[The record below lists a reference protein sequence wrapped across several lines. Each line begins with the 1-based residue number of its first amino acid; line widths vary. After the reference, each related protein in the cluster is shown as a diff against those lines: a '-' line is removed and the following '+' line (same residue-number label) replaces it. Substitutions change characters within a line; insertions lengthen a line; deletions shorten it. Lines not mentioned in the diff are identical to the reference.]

1 MTGKLP
7 NILLV
12 VADQLGASSLP
23 GYGNPVVRAPVL
35 TALGAAGAVFDAAYC
50 ASPLCA
56 PTRAAMLTSRLPSET
71 GVYDNASELAAGQ
84 PTIAHLLRAAG
95 YRTALA
101 GKMHFIGPDQL
112 HGFERRLT
120 TDVYPSD
127 FGWTPDWTLAPGER
141 PAWYHNMDSLR
152 QTRVTD
158 AAMQTDYDDEV
169 GFEAARHLRD
179 SVRLGNDRP
188 FFLTV
193 SFTGPHDPWEVRQRH
208 WDLYE
213 GVDIGQPAVDV
224 IPRDRADP
232 HSIRLRDMY
241 QADEDPL
248 TPEQSSTARRGYLAA
263 ISELDQR
270 VGELLEVLDRT
281 GLAGDT
287 IVLFTSDHGEM
298 LGERGLWYKMS
309 FFDGSARVPLMAAGP
324 GIRPGRIEAPVSH
337 LDLAPTIAALAG
349 VEPAEAEFSGVS
361 LEAALTRGEEP
372 PGEAAAEYLAEGVTA
387 PALMLRRGR
396 FKYVRCGDDPEQLFD
411 LAKDPLELQNL
422 ASEGPPPAALTELRD
437 AADRRWDATAIEQQ
451 VRASQRRRRL
461 VQRAL
466 ATGAYTPW
474 DYRPQRDPSLEYVR
488 GEASAHPRPG
498 QLRPRGGL
506 PG

>member
-1 MTGKLP
+1 MTRRPP

-12 VADQLGASSLP
+12 VADQLSASALP
-23 GYGNPVVRAPVL
+23 THGNPVVHAPAL
-35 TALGAAGAVFDAAYC
+35 TALGAAGTVFDAAYC

-56 PTRAAMLTSRLPSET
+56 PARAAMMTSRLPSET

-84 PTIAHLLRAAG
+84 PTIVHLLRASG

-127 FGWTPDWTLAPGER
+127 FEWTPDWTLPPGER
-141 PAWYHNMDSLR
+141 QAWYHNMESLR

-179 SVRLGNDRP
+179 TARIGNDRP

-193 SFTGPHDPWEVRQRH
+193 SFAGPHDPWEVRQRH
-208 WDLYE
+208 WNLYE
-213 GVDIGQPAVDV
+213 GVDIGRPAVDV
-224 IPRDRADP
+224 IPRDQADP

-248 TPEQSSTARRGYLAA
+248 TPAQASCARRGYLAA
-263 ISELDQR
+263 VSELDQR
-270 VGELLEVLDRT
+270 VGELLEVLHRT

-309 FFDGSARVPLMAAGP
+309 FFDGSARVPLIASGP
-324 GIRPGRIEAPVSH
+324 GIRTGTIEAPVSH

-349 VEPAEAEFSGVS
+349 VEPAGAEFSGVS
-361 LEAALTRGEEP
+361 LVPALARGEQP

-387 PALMLRRGR
+387 PALMLRRGH
-396 FKYVRCGDDPEQLFD
+396 FKYIRCGADPEQLYD
-411 LAKDPLELQNL
+411 LVNDPLELHNL
-422 ASEGPPPAALTELRD
+422 ASGDTPPAALKELRK
-437 AADRRWDATAIEQQ
+437 AADRRWDAAAIEQQ
-451 VRASQRRRRL
+451 VRASQRRRQL
-461 VQRAL
+461 VQSAL

-474 DYRPQRDPSLEYVR
+474 DHRPRRDASLEYVR
-488 GEASAHPRPG
+488 GETSTHPRPE

>member
-1 MTGKLP
+1 MTPRPP

-12 VADQLGASSLP
+12 VADQLGAAALP
-23 GYGNPVVRAPVL
+23 AYGNTVAHAPAL
-35 TALGAAGAVFDAAYC
+35 TALGAAGTVFDAAYC

-56 PTRAAMLTSRLPSET
+56 PARAAMLTSRLPSET

-84 PTIAHLLRAAG
+84 PTIAHLLRASG

-112 HGFERRLT
+112 HGFAQRLT

-127 FGWTPDWTLAPGER
+127 FDWTLPPDER
-141 PAWYHNMDSLR
+141 LAWYHNMASLR
-152 QTRVTD
+152 RTHVTE

-179 SVRLGNDRP
+179 TARLGDGRP
-188 FFLTV
+188 FFMTV
-193 SFTGPHDPWEVRQRH
+193 SFTCPHDPWEVRRAH
-208 WDLYE
+208 WDLYD
-213 GVDIGQPAVDV
+213 GVDIGHPAVDV

-241 QADEDPL
+241 QADQDPL
-248 TPEQSSTARRGYLAA
+248 TAEQAATARRGYLAA
-263 ISELDQR
+263 VSELDQR
-270 VGELLEVLDRT
+270 IGELLGVLDRT
-281 GLAGDT
+281 DLAMDT
-287 IVLFTSDHGEM
+287 IVLFTADHGEM

-361 LEAALTRGEEP
+361 LAAALTRGEEP
-372 PGEAAAEYLAEGVTA
+372 PGEAAAEYLAEGAAA
-387 PALMLRRGR
+387 PALMVRRGR
-396 FKYVRCGDDPEQLFD
+396 FKYIRCGDDPEQLFD
-411 LAKDPLELQNL
+411 LAKDPLELHNL
-422 ASEGPPPAALTELRD
+422 ALEGTPPAALTELRD

-451 VRASQRRRRL
+451 VCASQRRRR
-461 VQRAL
+461 VVHRAL

-474 DYRPQRDPSLEYVR
+474 DHRPQRDPSLEYVR
-488 GEASAHPRPG
+488 GEASAHQR
-498 QLRPRGGL
+498 QEHLSTRGGL
-506 PG
+506 HG

>member
-1 MTGKLP
+1 
-7 NILLV
+7 
-12 VADQLGASSLP
+12 
-23 GYGNPVVRAPVL
+23 
-35 TALGAAGAVFDAAYC
+35 
-50 ASPLCA
+50 
-56 PTRAAMLTSRLPSET
+56 MLTGRLPSET
-71 GVYDNASELAAGQ
+71 GVYDNAAELAADQ
-84 PTIAHLLRAAG
+84 PTIAHVLRASG

-101 GKMHFIGPDQL
+101 GKMHFVGPDQL
-112 HGFERRLT
+112 HGFEQRLT

-127 FGWTPDWTLAPGER
+127 FEWTPDWTLPPHER
-141 PAWYHNMDSLR
+141 LAWYHNMASLR
-152 QTRVTD
+152 QTRVTE

-179 SVRLGNDRP
+179 TARLGDSRP

-193 SFTGPHDPWEVRQRH
+193 SFTAPHDPWEVRRAH

-213 GVDIGQPAVDV
+213 GVDIGHPMVEM
-224 IPRDRADP
+224 IPRERADP

-241 QADEDPL
+241 QADQDPL
-248 TPEQSSTARRGYLAA
+248 TAEQVAAARRGYFSAV
-263 ISELDQR
+263 SELDQR
-270 VGELLEVLDRT
+270 IGELLEVLDRT
-281 GLAGDT
+281 GLAMET
-287 IVLFTSDHGEM
+287 IVLFTADHGEM

-309 FFDGSARVPLMAAGP
+309 FFDGSARIPLMAAGP

-349 VEPAEAEFSGVS
+349 VDPAETEFSGVS
-361 LEAALTRGEEP
+361 LAAALTRGDEP
-372 PGEAAAEYLAEGVTA
+372 PGEAAAEYLAEAVTA

-396 FKYVRCGDDPEQLFD
+396 FKYIRCGDDPEQLFD
-411 LAKDPLELQNL
+411 LVEDPLELHNL
-422 ASEGPPPAALTELRD
+422 ASEGAPPAALRELRD
-437 AADRRWDATAIEQQ
+437 AADRRWDANAIEQQ
-451 VRASQRRRRL
+451 VRASQRRRRV

-488 GEASAHPRPG
+488 SQASGHQRPE

>member
-1 MTGKLP
+1 MTPRPP

-12 VADQLGASSLP
+12 VADQLAAAALP
-23 GYGNPVVRAPVL
+23 THGNAVTHAPAL
-35 TALGAAGAVFDAAYC
+35 TALGEGGTVFDAAYC

-56 PTRAAMLTSRLPSET
+56 PARAAMLTSRLPSQS
-71 GVYDNASELAAGQ
+71 GVYDNASELAAGH

-127 FGWTPDWTLAPGER
+127 FEWTPDWTLPPGER
-141 PAWYHNMDSLR
+141 LAWYHNMASLR
-152 QTRVTD
+152 QTRVTE

-179 SVRLGNDRP
+179 TARLDDGRP

-193 SFTGPHDPWEVRQRH
+193 SFTGPHDPWDVRRAH

-213 GVDIGQPAVDV
+213 GMDIGGPAVDV
-224 IPRDRADP
+224 LPRDHADP
-232 HSIRLRDMY
+232 HSLRLRDMY
-241 QADEDPL
+241 LADEDPL
-248 TPEQSSTARRGYLAA
+248 TPEQASTARRGYLAA
-263 ISELDQR
+263 VSELDQR

-281 GLAGDT
+281 GLAPDT
-287 IVLFTSDHGEM
+287 IVLFTADHGEM
-298 LGERGLWYKMS
+298 LGDRGLWYKMS
-309 FFDGSARVPLMAAGP
+309 FFDGAARVPLMAAGP

-349 VEPAEAEFSGVS
+349 VEATEAEFSGVS
-361 LEAALTRGEEP
+361 LEAALTHGEEP
-372 PGEAAAEYLAEGVTA
+372 PGEVAAEYLAEGVTA
-387 PALMLRRGR
+387 PALMLRSGR
-396 FKYVRCGDDPEQLFD
+396 FKYIRCGDDPEQLFD
-411 LAKDPLELQNL
+411 LAKDPLELHNL
-422 ASEGPPPAALTELRD
+422 ASEGAPRAALTELRD
-437 AADRRWDATAIEQQ
+437 AADRRWDANAIEQQ
-451 VRASQRRRRL
+451 VLASQRRRRV
-461 VQRAL
+461 VQHAL

-474 DYRPQRDPSLEYVR
+474 DHQPQRDASLEYVR
-488 GEASAHPRPG
+488 GEASAHQRPG

>member
-1 MTGKLP
+1 MTPRPP

-12 VADQLGASSLP
+12 LADQLSASALP
-23 GYGNPVVRAPVL
+23 AHGNPVVHAPAL
-35 TALGAAGAVFDAAYC
+35 TALGAAGTVFDAAYC

-56 PTRAAMLTSRLPSET
+56 PARAAMLTSRLPSQT
-71 GVYDNASELAAGQ
+71 GVYDNASELPADH

-95 YRTALA
+95 YGTALA

-127 FGWTPDWTLAPGER
+127 FEWTPDWTLAPGER
-141 PAWYHNMDSLR
+141 LAWYHNMESLR

-179 SVRLGNDRP
+179 TARLGNDRP

-213 GVDIGQPAVDV
+213 GVDIGRPAVDV
-224 IPRDRADP
+224 IPRDQADP

-241 QADEDPL
+241 QADEGPL
-248 TPEQSSTARRGYLAA
+248 TPEQASCARRGYLAA
-263 ISELDQR
+263 VSELDQR

-309 FFDGSARVPLMAAGP
+309 FFDGSARVPLIASGP
-324 GIRPGRIEAPVSH
+324 GIRTGTIEAPVSH

-349 VEPAEAEFSGVS
+349 VETAGAEFSGVS
-361 LEAALTRGEEP
+361 LESALTRGEQP

-387 PALMLRRGR
+387 PALMLRRGD
-396 FKYVRCGDDPEQLFD
+396 FKYIRCGADPEQLYD
-411 LAKDPLELQNL
+411 LVNDPLELHNL
-422 ASEGPPPAALTELRD
+422 ASVDTPPAALQELRK
-437 AADRRWDATAIEQQ
+437 AADRRWDAAAIEQQ
-451 VRASQRRRRL
+451 VRASQRRRQL
-461 VQRAL
+461 VQSAL

-474 DYRPQRDPSLEYVR
+474 DHRPRRDASLEYVR
-488 GEASAHPRPG
+488 GETSTHPRPE

>member
-1 MTGKLP
+1 
-7 NILLV
+7 
-12 VADQLGASSLP
+12 
-23 GYGNPVVRAPVL
+23 
-35 TALGAAGAVFDAAYC
+35 
-50 ASPLCA
+50 
-56 PTRAAMLTSRLPSET
+56 
-71 GVYDNASELAAGQ
+71 
-84 PTIAHLLRAAG
+84 
-95 YRTALA
+95 
-101 GKMHFIGPDQL
+101 MHFIGPDQL

-127 FGWTPDWTLAPGER
+127 FEWTPDWGLAPAER
-141 PAWYHNMDSLR
+141 LAWYHNMESLR

-179 SVRLGNDRP
+179 TARLGNDRP

-213 GVDIGQPAVDV
+213 GVDIGRPTVDV
-224 IPRDRADP
+224 IPRDQADP

-241 QADEDPL
+241 QADEGPL
-248 TPEQSSTARRGYLAA
+248 TPEQASCARRGYLAA
-263 ISELDQR
+263 VSELDQR

-309 FFDGSARVPLMAAGP
+309 FFDGSARVPLIASGP
-324 GIRPGRIEAPVSH
+324 GIRTGTIEAPVSH

-349 VEPAEAEFSGVS
+349 VEPAGAEFSGVS
-361 LEAALTRGEEP
+361 LEPALTRGQQP
-372 PGEAAAEYLAEGVTA
+372 RGEAAAEYLAEGVTA
-387 PALMLRRGR
+387 PALMLRRGD
-396 FKYVRCGDDPEQLFD
+396 FKYIRCGADPEQLYD
-411 LAKDPLELQNL
+411 LVNDPLELHNL
-422 ASEGPPPAALTELRD
+422 ASVDTPPAALRELRK
-437 AADRRWDATAIEQQ
+437 AADRRWDAAAIEQQ
-451 VRASQRRRRL
+451 VRASQRRRQL
-461 VQRAL
+461 VQSAL

-474 DYRPQRDPSLEYVR
+474 DHRPRRDASLEYVR
-488 GEASAHPRPG
+488 GETSTHPRPE

>member
-1 MTGKLP
+1 MTRRPP

-12 VADQLGASSLP
+12 VADQLSASALP
-23 GYGNPVVRAPVL
+23 AHGNPVVHAPAL
-35 TALGAAGAVFDAAYC
+35 TALGAAGTVFDAAYC

-56 PTRAAMLTSRLPSET
+56 PARAAMLTSRLPSQT
-71 GVYDNASELAAGQ
+71 GVYDNASELPADH

-95 YRTALA
+95 YGTALA

-127 FGWTPDWTLAPGER
+127 FEWTPDWELAPGER
-141 PAWYHNMDSLR
+141 LAWYHNMESLR

-179 SVRLGNDRP
+179 TARLGNDRP

-213 GVDIGQPAVDV
+213 GVDIGRPAVDV
-224 IPRDRADP
+224 IPRDQADP

-241 QADEDPL
+241 QADESPL
-248 TPEQSSTARRGYLAA
+248 TPEQASCARRGYLAA
-263 ISELDQR
+263 VSELDQR

-309 FFDGSARVPLMAAGP
+309 FFDGSARVPLIASGP
-324 GIRPGRIEAPVSH
+324 GIRTGTIEAPVSH

-349 VEPAEAEFSGVS
+349 VEPAGAEFSGVS
-361 LEAALTRGEEP
+361 LEPALTRGEQP
-372 PGEAAAEYLAEGVTA
+372 AGEAAAEYLAEGVTA
-387 PALMLRRGR
+387 PALMLRRGD
-396 FKYVRCGDDPEQLFD
+396 FKYIRCGADPEQLYD
-411 LAKDPLELQNL
+411 LVNDPLELHNL
-422 ASEGPPPAALTELRD
+422 ASVDTPPAALQELRK
-437 AADRRWDATAIEQQ
+437 AADRRWDAAAIEQQ
-451 VRASQRRRRL
+451 VLASQRRRQL
-461 VQRAL
+461 VQSAL

-474 DYRPQRDPSLEYVR
+474 DHRPRRDASLEYVR
-488 GEASAHPRPG
+488 GETSTHPRPE

>member
-1 MTGKLP
+1 MTRRPP

-12 VADQLGASSLP
+12 VADQLSASALP
-23 GYGNPVVRAPVL
+23 AHGNPVVHAPAL
-35 TALGAAGAVFDAAYC
+35 TALGAAGTVFDAAYC

-56 PTRAAMLTSRLPSET
+56 PARAAMLTSRLPSQT
-71 GVYDNASELAAGQ
+71 GVYDNASELPADH

-95 YRTALA
+95 YGTALA

-127 FGWTPDWTLAPGER
+127 FEWTPDWGLAPGER
-141 PAWYHNMDSLR
+141 LAWYHNMESLR

-179 SVRLGNDRP
+179 TARLGNDRP

-213 GVDIGQPAVDV
+213 GVDIGRPAVDV
-224 IPRDRADP
+224 IPRDQADP

-241 QADEDPL
+241 QADESPL
-248 TPEQSSTARRGYLAA
+248 TPEQASCARRGYLAA
-263 ISELDQR
+263 VSELDQR

-309 FFDGSARVPLMAAGP
+309 FFDGSARVPLIASGP
-324 GIRPGRIEAPVSH
+324 GIRTGTIEAPVSH

-349 VEPAEAEFSGVS
+349 VEPAGAEFSGVS
-361 LEAALTRGEEP
+361 LEPALTRGEQP

-387 PALMLRRGR
+387 PALMLRRGD
-396 FKYVRCGDDPEQLFD
+396 FKYIRCGADPEQLYD
-411 LAKDPLELQNL
+411 LVNDPLELHNL
-422 ASEGPPPAALTELRD
+422 ASVDTPPAALRELRK
-437 AADRRWDATAIEQQ
+437 AADRRWDAAAIEQQ
-451 VRASQRRRRL
+451 VRASQRRRQL
-461 VQRAL
+461 VQSAL

-474 DYRPQRDPSLEYVR
+474 DHRPRRDASLEYVR
-488 GEASAHPRPG
+488 GETSTHPRPE